1 MSNVLLFPGC
11 ASSPSDIAARE
22 QETGL
27 VAVRKRG
34 SKVIRM
40 VPEFQLRVRQSGNA
54 TTVSVGPE
62 LPGVA

>member
-34 SKVIRM
+34 STVIRM
-40 VPEFQLRVRQSGNA
+40 VPAFQLRIRQAGQVTN
-54 TTVSVGPE
+54 VSVGPD
-62 LPGVA
+62 LPGAA